1 MNESECAVLS
11 NCRNPQACWYC
22 RDYAEYRPIDPKILT
37 PLQLQRREERKAER
51 KVKKASDAGK
61 RGSRSK
67 CKGYRGEHEIETL
80 LPDAK
85 RDFGRGARA
94 DVVWQGKK
102 IEVKRRA
109 AGFSEIYRWLKV
121 MPGCGLQVK
130 QGADAADYLMM
141 RSDNMPWLMVR
152 VLSADEMR
160 TLSVEDVS

>member
-1 MNESECAVLS
+1 LNESECAVFA
-11 NCRNPQACWYC
+11 NCRNHHACWHC
-22 RDYAEYRPIDPKILT
+22 EDYSNYLPIDKEVASPRQI
-37 PLQLQRREERKAER
+37 RMREERRQAKRE
-51 KVKKASDAGK
+51 KKASDAGK

-67 CKGYRGEHEIETL
+67 RKGYRGEHEIETL

-121 MPGCGLQVK
+121 IPGCGLQVK